1 MMTQESE
8 RLLEPFRQYLSVLA
22 ELHLDRKL
30 RGKLDASDI
39 VQQTFVRAYSAL
51 ADVRTEGL
59 VGCRMVEELFL
70 MSAIIEAPIEMVE
83 AVAALRLP
91 PRGDRRLQILMDR
104 NTNGA
109 MTPEQKEE
117 LEDLV
122 ELGETFSLVRAQGL
136 HVLGRTPA

>member
-59 VGCRMVEELFL
+59 VGCRVVEELFL

-83 AVAALRLP
+83 AVAALGFHR
-91 PRGDRRLQILMDR
+91 
-104 NTNGA
+104 
-109 MTPEQKEE
+109 EE
-117 LEDLV
+117 TV
-122 ELGETFSLVRAQGL
+122 GSRS
-136 HVLGRTPA
+136 